1 METMAVSKLRANLM
15 KVLKE
20 IEQGSSVNITSRG
33 RVVAKLVPPDY
44 TVEKA
49 REKLNEIAKTAV
61 LHDLISPIDALW
73 KVMEE

>member
-20 IEQGSSVNITSRG
+20 IEQGDSVNITSRG
-33 RVVAKLVPPDY
+33 RVVAKLVPPDH
-44 TVEKA
+44 TAEKA
-49 REKLNEIAKTAV
+49 REKLNEIAKAAV
-61 LHDLISPIDALW
+61 LHDLIAPIDVSW